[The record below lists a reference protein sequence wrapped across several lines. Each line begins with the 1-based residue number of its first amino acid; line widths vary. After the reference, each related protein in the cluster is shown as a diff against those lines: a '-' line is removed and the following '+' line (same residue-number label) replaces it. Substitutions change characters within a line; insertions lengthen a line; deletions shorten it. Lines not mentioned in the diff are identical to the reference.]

1 MTHTSHGTN
10 RYVTL
15 FAVAPAIIMLPDIAH
30 LDLVAGRIAGRIG
43 QNPALEGLHQR
54 PLRHTCDVGTHPIG
68 ITDGV
73 TKCHHPI
80 KQLAIAIAPTAID
93 QPTLIEEGAKH
104 IGDVVTCLG
113 DILRIAD
120 VGRWGDVLE
129 GTVAK
134 QLRPHR
140 LAGFVGLGWQHYCH
154 DHPAIASALD
164 QRRKAIAQLMLDNPD
179 PRTPP
184 TK

>member
-1 MTHTSHGTN
+1 MCQDFLQKNNKIITKKTSLTHTGHGTN
-10 RYVTL
+10 RYATL

-120 VGRWGDVLE
+120 VGGGVISWKVPLRNNCVRTAWPVLS
-129 GTVAK
+129 AW
-134 QLRPHR
+134 
-140 LAGFVGLGWQHYCH
+140 AGNTIVTTTPLS
-154 DHPAIASALD
+154 PA
-164 QRRKAIAQLMLDNPD
+164 P
-179 PRTPP
+179 
-184 TK
+184 